1 MGRRASMA
9 EPIRVLV
16 VDDHEIVREGMRL
29 LLSEEAELELVGQAA
44 TAKEALTQ
52 TETLQPEVVLM
63 DLMLPDSSGIEVTRE
78 LRQRFPATQVIMLTG
93 SFGDDLRVREALQAG
108 AIGYLLKDVMRADL
122 VAAIKRAASG
132 KATLHPEAQE
142 QLLQVAVEVRAAHLD
157 LTDRELEVLCLIGKG
172 NSNKKIA
179 TLLSLSEGT
188 VKGYVSIILDKLG
201 VADRTQAALYA
212 VKHGL
217 VSN

>member
-1 MGRRASMA
+1 VTK
-9 EPIRVLV
+9 PIRVLV

-29 LLSEEAELELVGQAA
+29 LLSEETELELVGQAA
-44 TAKEALTQ
+44 SAQEALAQ
-52 TETLQPEVVLM
+52 TENLQPDVVLM
-63 DLMLPDSSGIEVTRE
+63 DLMLPDGNGIEATKQ
-78 LRQRFPATQVIMLTG
+78 LRKRLPQTQVIMLTG

-142 QLLQVAVEVRAAHLD
+142 QLLQVAVDTRAPHLD
-157 LTDRELEVLCLIGKG
+157 LTDRELEVLRLIGGG

-212 VKHGL
+212 VKHSL
-217 VSN
+217 VSG